1 MGTSRSV
8 DEFFVKW
15 ERLKDGV
22 QKDGP
27 ETVGAI
33 AQFMEDRALDLAKDE
48 VGSDL
53 VFRNNKRRKLGV
65 GYKVSKNNV
74 GATAEVRAKGPFG
87 WLEYGVP
94 SHAIVPGG
102 KTKKFRAAI
111 GAGLGGAAG
120 PALPVAVAVGLGLN
134 KGKGRGKLMVWT
146 GNGGKKAA
154 AFYITKSGELPEKNT
169 WSNAVEQTTR
179 SAGEIADRQMVRT
192 LTDVFR

>member
-1 MGTSRSV
+1 MGTSKSV

-33 AQFMEDRALDLAKDE
+33 AQFMKMRALDLAAEE

-53 VFRNNKRRKLGV
+53 RFRNNNRRPLGV
-65 GYKVSKNNV
+65 RYDVRKGQN
-74 GATAEVRAKGPFG
+74 AAQAEVRATGPFG

-94 SHAIVPGG
+94 PHAIVPGG

-169 WSNAVEQTTR
+169 WSNAVEQTSQ

>member
-33 AQFMEDRALDLAKDE
+33 AQFMKVRTLELAADE

-53 VFRNNKRRKLGV
+53 RFSNNKRRPLGV
-65 GYKVSKNNV
+65 RYDVRKGQN
-74 GATAEVRAKGPFG
+74 AAQAEVRAKGPFS
-87 WLEYGVP
+87 WLEYGVAP
-94 SHAIVPGG
+94 HPIIPGARN
-102 KTKKFRAAI
+102 KRFRGLAGI
-111 GAGLGGAAG
+111 GLGAAAG
-120 PALPVAVAVGLGLN
+120 PALPVQALLGTSAVRGKN
-134 KGKGRGKLMVWT
+134 KGKVLSFASGQFRRYALKA
-146 GNGGKKAA
+146 GG
-154 AFYITKSGELPEKNT
+154 LPEKRT
-169 WSNAVEQTTR
+169 WSEGVEQTSQ